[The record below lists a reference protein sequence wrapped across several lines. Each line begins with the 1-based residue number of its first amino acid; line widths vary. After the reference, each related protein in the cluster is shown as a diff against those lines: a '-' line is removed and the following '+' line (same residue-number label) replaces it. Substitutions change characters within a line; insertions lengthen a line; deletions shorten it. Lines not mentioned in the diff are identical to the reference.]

1 VDQSQEIRRKNLRTG
16 LILGTIALAF
26 AIGFAL
32 RRYFQ

>member
-1 VDQSQEIRRKNLRTG
+1 MERSQELRRKNLRTG

-26 AIGFAL
+26 AIGFVL